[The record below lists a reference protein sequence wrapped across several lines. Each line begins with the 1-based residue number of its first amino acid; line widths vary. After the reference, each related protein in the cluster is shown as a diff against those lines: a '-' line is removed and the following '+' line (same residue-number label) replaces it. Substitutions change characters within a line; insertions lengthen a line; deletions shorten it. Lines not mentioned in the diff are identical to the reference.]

1 MIKKMKRLNTL
12 TITHLAL
19 MCLMIL
25 GTIGA
30 TINFIIGFTN
40 SATSMDRFSNLSNV
54 VLMIIILAMLMT
66 GVLYLVKDYSKQ
78 AAKYYKL
85 FLILNVIVC
94 ILTIFID
101 LFFYKSTTL
110 MYLISV
116 LNACKIITLLMLAY
130 GKDLGEKKT
139 WTIFYILLAI
149 DIIKLVFAVI
159 NMSNTG
165 FDFSFAGYVTA
176 LIADGTIGLAIK
188 GKYDDKKARGTE

>member
-1 MIKKMKRLNTL
+1 MKRLNTL
-12 TITHLAL
+12 TIIHLIL

-30 TINFIIGFTN
+30 TVNFLIGFTN
-40 SATSMDRFSNLSNV
+40 SNTGMDRFSNISNV
-54 VLMIIILAMLMT
+54 VLMIIILSMLVI

-78 AAKYYKL
+78 AAMYYKL

-110 MYLISV
+110 MYLISI
-116 LNACKIITLLMLAY
+116 LNVCKIITLLLLAY

-139 WTIFYILLAI
+139 WIIFYILLAI
-149 DIIKLVFAVI
+149 DIIKLIFASI
-159 NMSNTG
+159 NMSNVG

-176 LIADGTIGLAIK
+176 LISDGTIGLAIK
-188 GKYDDKKARGTE
+188 GKYDDKKSRGRE

>member
-1 MIKKMKRLNTL
+1 MKRLNAL
-12 TITHLAL
+12 IISHLAL

-30 TINFIIGFTN
+30 TVNFLIGFTN
-40 SATSMDRFSNLSNV
+40 STTSMDRLSSISNV
-54 VLMIIILAMLMT
+54 VLMIVILIMLVT

-85 FLILNVIVC
+85 FLVLNVIVC
-94 ILTIFID
+94 ILTVFID

-116 LNACKIITLLMLAY
+116 LNICKIITLLMLAY

-149 DIIKLVFAVI
+149 DIIKLLFAFI
-159 NMSNTG
+159 NMSSIG

-176 LIADGTIGLAIK
+176 LISDGTIGLAIK
-188 GKYDDKKARGTE
+188 GKYDDKKSRGRE

>member
-1 MIKKMKRLNTL
+1 MKRLNAL
-12 TITHLAL
+12 TVTHLSL
-19 MCLMIL
+19 MCLMII

-30 TINFIIGFTN
+30 TVNFLISFTN
-40 SATSMDRFSNLSNV
+40 STTGMDKFSNLSNV
-54 VLMIIILAMLMT
+54 VLMTVILAMLAT
-66 GVLYLVKDYSKQ
+66 GVLYLVRDYSKQ

-101 LFFYKSTTL
+101 LFFYKSTAL
-110 MYLISV
+110 MYMISG
-116 LNACKIITLLMLAY
+116 LNTFKIITLLMLAY

-149 DIIKLVFAVI
+149 DIIKLVFAFI
-159 NMSNTG
+159 NMSNIG

-188 GKYDDKKARGTE
+188 GKYDDKKARGRE

>member
-1 MIKKMKRLNTL
+1 MKKLNTL
-12 TITHLAL
+12 TISHLLL
-19 MCLMIL
+19 MCLMIF

-30 TINFIIGFTN
+30 TVKFLIGFTD
-40 SATSMDRFSNLSNV
+40 STTGMERFSNLSNV
-54 VLMIIILAMLMT
+54 VLMAVILAMLVI

-101 LFFYKSTTL
+101 LFFYKPTTL

-116 LNACKIITLLMLAY
+116 LNAGKIITLLMLAF

-139 WTIFYILLAI
+139 WAIFYTLLAI
-149 DIIKLVFAVI
+149 DIVKFVLAFM
-159 NMSNTG
+159 NMSKIG

-176 LIADGTIGLAIK
+176 LISDGTIGLAIK
-188 GKYDDKKARGTE
+188 GKYDDKKARGRV

>member
-1 MIKKMKRLNTL
+1 MKRLNAL
-12 TITHLAL
+12 TVTHLSL
-19 MCLMIL
+19 MCLMII

-30 TINFIIGFTN
+30 TINFLVGFTD
-40 SATSMDRFSNLSNV
+40 STTGMDRFSNLSNV
-54 VLMIIILAMLMT
+54 VLMITILAMLAI
-66 GVLYLVKDYSKQ
+66 GVLYLVKDYSKK
-78 AAKYYKL
+78 AAIYYKL

-101 LFFYKSTTL
+101 LYFYKSTTL

-149 DIIKLVFAVI
+149 DIIKLVFAFI
-159 NMSNTG
+159 NMSNNG
-165 FDFSFAGYVTA
+165 FDFSFAGYITA
-176 LIADGTIGLAIK
+176 LIADGTIGLAIR
-188 GKYDDKKARGTE
+188 GKYDDKKARGRE